1 MAMGSNVNVT
11 MSEAELGEFIKAL
24 DNCKGQVFLVTDE
37 GDRINMK
44 SQLCRMIGIH
54 HIIAGGKFSGGK
66 LECENPE
73 DASLLFRFNLYGSV
87 DENK

>member
-1 MAMGSNVNVT
+1 MSDVKKVM

-24 DNCKGQVFLVTDE
+24 DNCKGNVYLVTDE

-54 HIIAGGKFSGGK
+54 HIIAGGTFSGGK
-66 LECENPE
+66 LECENAE
-73 DASLLFRFNLYGSV
+73 DANLLFRFNLYGAT
-87 DENK
+87 EGK